1 MLFFGPRYQP
11 PVSAQEKVDESEY
24 ERALPPKGSGAVKE
38 MDFGTKAL
46 IFAVLGLAL
55 SWLPLLNI
63 VGFVSSLIGVAFGL
77 LTRVPNAVTGPVNPR
92 RATAALV
99 IGLIGLIICFAS
111 TFLIL
116 R

>member
-11 PVSAQEKVDESEY
+11 PVYPQEKIDESEY
-24 ERALPPKGSGAVKE
+24 ERALPPKGVGARKE

-63 VGFVSSLIGVAFGL
+63 IGFVSCLIAVAFGL
-77 LTRVPNAVTGPVNPR
+77 LTRVPNVVTGPVRPG
-92 RATAALV
+92 RAMAALA
-99 IGLIGLIICFAS
+99 IGLIGLVMCFVS
-111 TFLIL
+111 TFFIL
-116 R
+116 N